1 MFKSITDIPDRTK
14 AEKLDAAF
22 AAILNDRKLRIKIN
36 VLKTARN
43 FGCRY
48 ESLRDPF
55 DRFESSESIECF
67 LLKRPSSSDLPRAY
81 YSSCECFY
89 SYTKNL

>member
-22 AAILNDRKLRIKIN
+22 AAILNDRKLGIKIN

-48 ESLRDPF
+48 ESLRD
-55 DRFESSESIECF
+55 RLNGAIS
-67 LLKRPSSSDLPRAY
+67 KAAKGVRR
-81 YSSCECFY
+81 
-89 SYTKNL
+89 

>member
-1 MFKSITDIPDRTK
+1 VFKSITDIPDRTK
-14 AEKLDAAF
+14 AEKLNAVF

-48 ESLRDPF
+48 ESLRD
-55 DRFESSESIECF
+55 RLNSAI
-67 LLKRPSSSDLPRAY
+67 LKAAKGVRR
-81 YSSCECFY
+81 
-89 SYTKNL
+89 